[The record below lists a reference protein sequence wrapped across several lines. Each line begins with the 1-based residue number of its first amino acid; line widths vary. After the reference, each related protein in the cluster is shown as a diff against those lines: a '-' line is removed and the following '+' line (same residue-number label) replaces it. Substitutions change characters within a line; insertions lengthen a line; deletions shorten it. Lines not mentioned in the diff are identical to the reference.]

1 MFIYVL
7 ALNNSAKANRID
19 ADQQI
24 DTLLKKI
31 MQAESENEVS
41 VLLHLCIGTKEGSL
55 RELSYVIILWRFSQ
69 WNKVIK
75 DKL

>member
-41 VLLHLCIGTKEGSL
+41 VLLHLYIGTKEGSL
-55 RELSYVIILWRFSQ
+55 RELSFVISLWRFSQ